1 MRVQNSNTLQAFWYG
16 LSSLSTLGITLVS
29 AALLSRYFDKTEY
42 GTYRQIVYVYSTL
55 LVIFS
60 AGFPK
65 VYAYYLPRYSIEQG
79 RDIAWKITGLL
90 FVCGAIFSVTLYVF
104 SDFFG
109 SVLRNDE
116 LARGLR
122 VFSPIPIL
130 LMPTLGLEGIYTTY
144 RKAQYLVVYNT
155 ITRLI
160 TLFCIVGPVI
170 ILHGTYIHAIY
181 GWIVASVLKLGAALY
196 MKDLP
201 FKGVAREKAMLG
213 LKEILA
219 YSFPIAKAS
228 LWGILIL
235 AASQF
240 YISRYF
246 GTEEFAVFSNGFIEI
261 PFVKMIT
268 GSAAAVLMPV
278 FSKMVYD
285 RSSTEQFVTLWRN
298 VLIKSATLI
307 YPLAAFGIVN
317 AKYIVV
323 LLYSE
328 KYAASGIYFQLI
340 TFTSFF
346 SVIIVAP
353 LIFAM
358 GKTKIY
364 SRIHFILGIVTWSL
378 GYLVVIIF
386 HSPVAFALLVVILT
400 ILKLLILTRMVAGFF
415 NIGFF
420 SLFPVK
426 NFGTLLLHSTI
437 ILLLINIPL
446 NIYGDQL
453 SYIMQFGINLFLF
466 PVLLLTTGRFLQI
479 NYLEVLGSFYHKKG
493 GSTTKKSQQL

>member
-1 MRVQNSNTLQAFWYG
+1 VRVKDSNTLQAFWYG
-16 LSSLSTLGITLVS
+16 LSSLSTLGITLIS

-42 GTYRQIVYVYSTL
+42 GTYRQIVYVYTTL

-65 VYAYYLPRYSIEQG
+65 VYAYYLPRYSLEQG
-79 RDIAWKITGLL
+79 RSISWKITGLL
-90 FVCGAIFSVTLYVF
+90 FISGLFFSITLFFFSGVF
-104 SDFFG
+104 AQ
-109 SVLRNDE
+109 VLRNPE
-116 LARGLR
+116 LSRGLKL
-122 VFSPIPIL
+122 FSPIPML
-130 LMPTLGLEGIYTTY
+130 LLPTLGLEGIYTTY
-144 RKAQYLVVYNT
+144 RKSHLLVIYNT

-170 ILHGTYIHAIY
+170 LFNGTYVHAIY
-181 GWIVASVLKLGAALY
+181 GWIVAAVLKLLAALY
-196 MKDLP
+196 MKDRP
-201 FKGVAREKAMLG
+201 FKGVGQEKALLG
-213 LKEILA
+213 LKEILT

-285 RSSTEQFVTLWRN
+285 KSSTKSFVELWRS
-298 VLIKSATLI
+298 VLSKSATLI
-307 YPLAAFGIVN
+307 YPMAFFGIVN
-317 AKYIVV
+317 AKYIIV
-323 LLYSE
+323 LLYSD
-328 KYAASGIYFQLI
+328 KYLESTIYFQLI
-340 TFTSFF
+340 TITSFF

-364 SRIHFILGIVTWSL
+364 SRVH
-378 GYLVVIIF
+378 
-386 HSPVAFALLVVILT
+386 
-400 ILKLLILTRMVAGFF
+400 
-415 NIGFF
+415 FF
-420 SLFPVK
+420 SGHRNL
-426 NFGTLLLHSTI
+426 GTWLC
-437 ILLLINIPL
+437 
-446 NIYGDQL
+446 
-453 SYIMQFGINLFLF
+453 
-466 PVLLLTTGRFLQI
+466 
-479 NYLEVLGSFYHKKG
+479 
-493 GSTTKKSQQL
+493 GSTYI